1 MEKFFSWDFNEV
13 ESLKS
18 GSFRAAAEQLYFKSS
33 DQLTQLNDQSYNG
46 FSGLAETLGFAYWGN
61 YWDVRKCI

>member
-1 MEKFFSWDFNEV
+1 M

-46 FSGLAETLGFAYWGN
+46 FSGLAETLGFAY
-61 YWDVRKCI
+61 